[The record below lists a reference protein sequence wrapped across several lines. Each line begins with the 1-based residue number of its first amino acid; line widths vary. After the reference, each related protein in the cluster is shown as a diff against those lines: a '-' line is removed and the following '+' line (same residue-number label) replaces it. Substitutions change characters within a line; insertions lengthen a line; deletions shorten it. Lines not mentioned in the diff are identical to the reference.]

1 MNRKLSAAA
10 KFPFGSFE
18 WPYTI
23 FIASKLSIE
32 SRLSSL
38 REWFIRY
45 FDAFKYACNI
55 YLKISSATSY
65 GQLYLLRRSLSIY
78 IFRMMPICNLKT
90 TSWRIPWIAN
100 MMREGKKKVNFRTR
114 AVRPFIIIILL
125 WYAPTRYSQC
135 DQQYHIFFLFFHRL
149 SNFQLKQSFGN
160 KYLKKI
166 DSITTS
172 RDTRHT

>member
-65 GQLYLLRRSLSIY
+65 GQLYLLAFPVNIHISHDA
-78 IFRMMPICNLKT
+78 NLQFENNILAHPMNRKYD
-90 TSWRIPWIAN
+90 
-100 MMREGKKKVNFRTR
+100 EGGKKESK
-114 AVRPFIIIILL
+114 
-125 WYAPTRYSQC
+125 
-135 DQQYHIFFLFFHRL
+135 L
-149 SNFQLKQSFGN
+149 SNTGRTSVHYYYFIMICSYEILAMRSTISYFF
-160 KYLKKI
+160 
-166 DSITTS
+166 SILPSTLQFSTKAKFWQ
-172 RDTRHT
+172 